1 MRGSALGASLLD
13 LIFVDESVAAS
24 VRKCLR
30 QNKWKWA
37 GPCLT
42 DTLPSLSTERSAFCG
57 WPCWLCGSM
66 DSAWAYVPVH
76 VCWGQSQQEL
86 QDQKNSQPLPLS
98 LHTPVSI
105 HANRPL
111 FQTHP
116 LFFLRTL
123 FCSERESPTVHQLL
137 GFLFSFPLSSHLVAS
152 HHGPS
157 QSIMHFAVCLI
168 WQLSVGLATEGLAW
182 IFGSQRERD
191 CKALWL
197 LPA

>member
-1 MRGSALGASLLD
+1 MRSSALGASLLD

-24 VRKCLR
+24 VRKRLR
-30 QNKWKWA
+30 RNEWKWA

-57 WPCWLCGSM
+57 WPCRLCGSM
-66 DSAWAYVPVH
+66 DSAWAFVPVH

-86 QDQKNSQPLPLS
+86 QDQENSRPLPLS

-116 LFFLRTL
+116 LFRLRTI
-123 FCSERESPTVHQLL
+123 FCSSALNGSLQLSTSSSLVPFLLPTLL
-137 GFLFSFPLSSHLVAS
+137 PPCSFSSWAKSIDNAFCCLSHLTVECRT
-152 HHGPS
+152 GDRRTD
-157 QSIMHFAVCLI
+157 MNI
-168 WQLSVGLATEGLAW
+168 WEP
-182 IFGSQRERD
+182 ER
-191 CKALWL
+191 KRL
-197 LPA
+197 